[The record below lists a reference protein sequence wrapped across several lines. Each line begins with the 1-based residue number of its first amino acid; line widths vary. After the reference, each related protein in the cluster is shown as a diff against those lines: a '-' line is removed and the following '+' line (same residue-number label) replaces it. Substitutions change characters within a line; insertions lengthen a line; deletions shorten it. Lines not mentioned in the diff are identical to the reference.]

1 MKNLSLQ
8 KTFVLSAAVLL
19 SSTAIPVTVLAD
31 DGKMK
36 DEAMQDGSMQ
46 DSKAPADA
54 GEMQGGSM
62 QGGKAPADARDPNAN
77 SGGFEYRGMAGWE
90 ETDAYTFSKVIV
102 DQFEY
107 RDNNGEGTLRWD
119 VQGWRGKDYKK
130 FWFKFEGEDAVSGNE
145 GDVELQTLYSRSV
158 AAFWDFQVGTR
169 FDIAYNSASTD
180 ARVYGV
186 VGFQGLAPYWFEVE
200 SAIFLSDTGNVS
212 ARFVSTYDML
222 FSQRL
227 ILQPRLE
234 VNASVGEDRAFGVG
248 SGINDLQVGAR
259 LRYEYTRKLAP
270 YIGLEW
276 QRQFGQTAKFTRADG
291 AKPETT
297 SLVAG
302 IRFWF

>member
-8 KTFVLSAAVLL
+8 KTLVLSAGFFLL
-19 SSTAIPVTVLAD
+19 NAAIPAAVIADDSKMQGSKASAD
-31 DGKMK
+31 DGK
-36 DEAMQDGSMQ
+36 
-46 DSKAPADA
+46 
-54 GEMQGGSM
+54 MQGGSM

-77 SGGFEYRGMAGWE
+77 SGGYEYRGMAGWE

-107 RDNNGEGTLRWD
+107 RDNNGNDTLRWD

-130 FWFKFEGEDAVSGNE
+130 IWFKFEGEDDVANNE

-180 ARVYGV
+180 SRFFGV
-186 VGFQGLAPYWFEVE
+186 IGFQGLAPYWFEVE

-212 ARFVSTYDML
+212 ARFVSTYDLL

-234 VNASVGEDRAFGVG
+234 VNASIGDDRAFGVG
-248 SGINDLQVGAR
+248 SGINDLQLGFR

-270 YIGLEW
+270 YVGVEW
-276 QRQFGQTAKFTRADG
+276 QRQFGQTANFTRADG
-291 AKPETT
+291 AKPENTA
-297 SLVAG
+297 LVAG